1 MAVELRE
8 FSPASS
14 GVPELKDPL
23 QGRFALVWAKR
34 DILVPAFMLSA
45 IALMCF
51 VYPEIY
57 HLRSST
63 NGGLGDSL
71 LPPFS
76 PHYLLGTDPLGDDIV
91 SRLLYGGRVSLEVGF
106 GATAVGM
113 VIGGAVG
120 MASGYVG
127 GAIDSIVMRAL
138 DILLAF
144 PALILALVMSNYLG
158 PSELHVIYAI
168 AIVSVPV
175 FARLSRAETIRLR
188 DRIFIVAAKLSG
200 SRDLRIVVR
209 HLAPNVLQR
218 LITYGFLFV
227 AIAIIVEAALSF
239 LGLGVPNPKPSWGNM
254 IATGEQYLAMD
265 PSLVLFPSACL
276 FLTVVS
282 LNSFGDAL
290 RSRLGQS

>member
-1 MAVELRE
+1 MAVELRDLQ
-8 FSPASS
+8 PADS
-14 GVPELKDPL
+14 GMPEIDPRQL
-23 QGRFALVWAKR
+23 RFGLIRAKK
-34 DILVPAFMLSA
+34 DILVPTVMLA
-45 IALMCF
+45 LIALMCF

-71 LPPFS
+71 LKPFS
-76 PHYLLGTDPLGDDIV
+76 PHFLLGTDPLGDDIV

-106 GATAVGM
+106 GATGIGM
-113 VIGGAVG
+113 VIGGSVG
-120 MASGYVG
+120 MASGYIG
-127 GAIDSIVMRAL
+127 GAMDAVVMRAL

-144 PALILALVMSNYLG
+144 PALVLALVMSNYLG

-168 AIVSVPV
+168 AIVSIPA

-188 DRIFIVAAKLSG
+188 DQTFIVAAKLSG
-200 SRDLRIVVR
+200 SRDLRIVLR

-227 AIAIIVEAALSF
+227 AVAIIVEAALSF

-254 IATGEQYLAMD
+254 IALGQQYLAID
-265 PSLVLFPSACL
+265 PYLVLLPSACL
-276 FLTVVS
+276 FLTVVA

-290 RSRLGQS
+290 RSRLGLT

>member
-1 MAVELRE
+1 MAVELRDL
-8 FSPASS
+8 SPAVG
-14 GVPELKDPL
+14 GVPEAEDLL
-23 QGRFALVWAKR
+23 AGRFGLFWAKR
-34 DILVPAFMLSA
+34 DIVVPAVMLGA

-71 LPPFS
+71 LKPFS

-106 GATAVGM
+106 GATGVGM
-113 VIGGAVG
+113 VIGGVIG
-120 MASGYVG
+120 MTSGYVG
-127 GAIDSIVMRAL
+127 GALDAIVMRTL

-168 AIVSVPV
+168 AIVSIPV

-188 DRIFIVAAKLSG
+188 DQTFIVAAKLSG

-209 HLAPNVLQR
+209 HLSPNVLQR

-227 AIAIIVEAALSF
+227 AVAIIVEAALSF

-254 IATGEQYLAMD
+254 IALGEQYLAID
-265 PSLVLFPSACL
+265 PYLVLLPSACL
-276 FLTVVS
+276 FLTVIS

-290 RSRLGQS
+290 RSRLGQT